1 MADYVELYF
10 GTPQD
15 VDDTTAITYLGEL
28 LGVRFEPSSESYA
41 DYEAHDGR
49 RNYDLNLGIEE
60 DEDDL
65 ADDMPFTQMPFVLTL
80 RGDRNM
86 DAEMEAIGRKLI
98 PQLRQR
104 GYLPARLIYG
114 TLLLLDKAD

>member
-10 GTPQD
+10 GAPQD
-15 VDDTTAITYLGEL
+15 TDDSTAIAYLGDL
-28 LGVRFEPSSESYA
+28 LGVRFEPSTAYYA

-49 RNYDLNLGIEE
+49 RHYDLNLGIEE
-60 DEDDL
+60 DEDDP
-65 ADDMPFTQMPFVLTL
+65 DVDMPFTKMPYVLTL
-80 RGDRNM
+80 RGDRDM
-86 DAEMEAIGRKLI
+86 DAEMESIGRKLI